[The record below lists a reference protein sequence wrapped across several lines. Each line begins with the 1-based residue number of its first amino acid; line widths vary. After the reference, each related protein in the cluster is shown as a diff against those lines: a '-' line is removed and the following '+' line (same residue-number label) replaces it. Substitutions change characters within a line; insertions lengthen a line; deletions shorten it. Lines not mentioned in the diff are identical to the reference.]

1 MTINQYGECSC
12 PPGKALLNNFCIPCD
27 PSSGG
32 YVLNNRCYYCPG
44 DLKYDGEKCTC
55 GLN

>member
-12 PPGKALLNNFCIPCD
+12 PPGKALLNNFCIPCN